1 MLYGVGARPDEI
13 AHCFARSIRHPYGRH
28 VAGAQQPRQFH
39 GVEPVCLDSL
49 ARLARNRARRD
60 DSAGMPR
67 VDDLPLKSI
76 TARAASWQKCK
87 LRPSITNRFS
97 SLPT

>member
-67 VDDLPLKSI
+67 VDDLPVKSI
-76 TARAASWQKCK
+76 TARAGLMAKMQASPLDHQP
-87 LRPSITNRFS
+87 LQ
-97 SLPT
+97 